1 MKSSVKIPPVVSI
14 LGKAIELKA
23 RLNNGDE
30 MVYAWPTRKN
40 KSGRP
45 AYLASNPR
53 GTALYILPIVHLKK
67 SRRVTAL
74 KNIDERALAKAGE
87 LYEDFTDLEM
97 DDPIVLALPK
107 SPLKRDGRALHIV
120 YESDKWTGKEVDYIH
135 TFKQEP
141 ILHLGGGVKNP
152 KIIAL
157 TGGRIRVQPRGII
170 G

>member
-1 MKSSVKIPPVVSI
+1 MTSSIKIPAVVSI

-30 MVYAWPTRKN
+30 VLYAWPTRKN

-45 AYLASNPR
+45 AYLASNAR
-53 GTALYILPIVHLKK
+53 GTALYIIPIIHLKK
-67 SRRVTAL
+67 SRKTAAL
-74 KNIDERALAKAGE
+74 KNVDSKDIAKAGK
-87 LYEDFTDLEM
+87 LYENFTDFEM
-97 DDPIVLALPK
+97 DVPIVLAMPK
-107 SPLKRDGRALHIV
+107 SPLKRGGRAVHIV
-120 YESDKWTGKEVDYIH
+120 YESDKWTGKDTDYIH

-141 ILHLGGGVKNP
+141 IVHLGGGVKNP

>member
-1 MKSSVKIPPVVSI
+1 MTSSVKIPPVVSI

-30 MVYAWPTRKN
+30 VLFAWPTRKN

-45 AYLASNPR
+45 AYLTSNAR

-67 SRRVTAL
+67 SRRDTAL
-74 KNIDERALAKAGE
+74 QNVDEKALSKAGQ
-87 LYEDFTDLEM
+87 LYENFTDLEM
-97 DDPIVLALPK
+97 DVPIVLAMP
-107 SPLKRDGRALHIV
+107 SNPLKRDGRALHIV
-120 YESDKWTGKEVDYIH
+120 YESDKWTRKDTDYIH

-141 ILHLGGGVKNP
+141 ILHLGGSVKNP